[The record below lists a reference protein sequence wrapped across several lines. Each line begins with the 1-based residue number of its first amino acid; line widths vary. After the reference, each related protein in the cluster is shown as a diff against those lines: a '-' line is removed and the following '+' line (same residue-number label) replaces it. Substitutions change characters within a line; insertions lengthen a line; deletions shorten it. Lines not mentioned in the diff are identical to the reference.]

1 MSTIEKLKNSRKKL
15 SGEIEEFIL
24 TNEARGFGD
33 LEYIDEYRLEM
44 LECYRKF
51 CNLHER
57 MIDIVG
63 DSEYIKLF
71 IVCTKKI

>member
-1 MSTIEKLKNSRKKL
+1 M
-15 SGEIEEFIL
+15 EEFIL
-24 TNEARGFGD
+24 INEARGFGD

-44 LECYRKF
+44 LEFYRKV

-63 DSEYIKLF
+63 E
-71 IVCTKKI
+71 IVNPL